1 MVILNQSAFLL
12 VDNMVSFLYFYSL
25 DRSDTPAL
33 LPLYLFFCK
42 LNLYETD
49 NIIPFLM
56 ENNILR

>member
-42 LNLYETD
+42 LNSYETD
-49 NIIPFLM
+49 NIIPF
-56 ENNILR
+56 IPR